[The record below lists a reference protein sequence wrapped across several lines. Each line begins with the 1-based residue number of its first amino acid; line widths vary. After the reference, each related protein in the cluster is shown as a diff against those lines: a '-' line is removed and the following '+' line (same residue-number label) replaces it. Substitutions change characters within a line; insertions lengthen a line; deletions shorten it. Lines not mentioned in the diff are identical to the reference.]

1 MLHAGRLS
9 IICASLAVLT
19 LVRAATG
26 VWAVSPNGYR
36 LVEAGALT
44 IATHGSSAP
53 ALVVTPNDEVVGL
66 DGAWLTAFAK
76 DHGLKLRLFNTTFAS
91 VILAVETGKV
101 DVGTYYF
108 YREER
113 ARHVYFTY
121 PFLRQRG
128 VVFTRRFF
136 QYNGAWSL
144 TGKRIG
150 TGIGFIWAQYLQAA
164 FGASLAL
171 FPSALTGLTALFNG
185 YIDGWVD
192 SDDTISGA
200 LGPPPEQLAMHLL
213 RAGDFGIPENVI
225 TNYAYNFV
233 RCDNSALAKALDDEM
248 TILHRRGT
256 WIRVLKAN
264 KLTEA
269 HDVPLQE
276 PPQFCSSK

>member
-1 MLHAGRLS
+1 MPHTLRLS
-9 IICASLAVLT
+9 LVCVSLAVVT
-19 LVRAATG
+19 LLCPVAG
-26 VWAVSPNGYR
+26 IWAGSPTDYR
-36 LVEAGALT
+36 LVEPGTLT
-44 IATHGSSAP
+44 VATHGSSAP
-53 ALVVTPNDEVVGL
+53 ALTISSNDELGGL

-76 DHGLKLRLFNTTFAS
+76 DHGLKIRLFNTTFAS

-136 QYNGAWSL
+136 QYNGPWSL
-144 TGKRIG
+144 AGKRIG
-150 TGIGFIWAQYLQAA
+150 TGIGFIWGQYLQAA

-192 SDDTISGA
+192 SDDTISGT
-200 LGPPPEQLAMHLL
+200 LGPPPEQLALHPL

-233 RCDNSALAKALDDEM
+233 RCDNKGLAKALDDEM
-248 TILHRRGT
+248 TVLHRRGS
-256 WIRVLKAN
+256 WISVLKAN

-269 HDVPLQE
+269 HDVPLRE
-276 PPQFCSSK
+276 PPQLCSSK